1 MTKDLL
7 MWDETIF
14 RDPEVFETDFI
25 PEQFNFRENQIKE
38 LAFKVKPGLSGSRPL
53 NTICRGLPGTGKT
66 TTIKKL
72 FSEIEAHTQRLIPV
86 HINCQIDNT
95 KFAIFA
101 QIYHKLSGNSIPSSG
116 TSFKTVFDMICRIA
130 LERNIVLLICL
141 DDANYLLYEK
151 EINKILYTLL
161 RAHES
166 VKGVR
171 VGIITVISD
180 MDINLMDE
188 VDMRVSSVFRPDE
201 IYFPPY
207 TIDEMKEILLQ
218 RVYQGFYTNV
228 VKSDLLDIVV
238 EQTMKAGDLR
248 VGIDLLK
255 RAGINAEMDA
265 RKTIEIDDI
274 CRAYDVSKNIH
285 LKNTLK
291 TLKGDERE
299 ILRLISE
306 LSKENNEITTADLF
320 ITVKDRLKM
329 GYTRFTET
337 VKKLDS
343 LRIININYKGIR
355 GRSRI
360 ITLRYEPDKVKENLR
375 KENTK

>member
-25 PEQFNFRENQIKE
+25 PEQFNFRETQIKE

-72 FSEIEAHTQRLIPV
+72 FSEIEAHTQRLVPV
-86 HINCQIDNT
+86 HVNCQIDNT

-101 QIYHKLSGNSIPSSG
+101 QIYRSLSGHSVPPSG
-116 TSFKTVFDMICRIA
+116 TSFKTVFEMLCKLILDKG
-130 LERNIVLLICL
+130 IVLLVCL

-161 RAHES
+161 RAHEV

-171 VGIITVISD
+171 IGIITVISD

-188 VDMRVSSVFRPDE
+188 VDLRVSSVFRPDE

-207 TIDEMKEILLQ
+207 TSDEMKEILLQ
-218 RVYQGFYTNV
+218 RVYQGFYPNV
-228 VKSDLLDIVV
+228 IKSGVVDIVV

-265 RKTIEIDDI
+265 RKTVEIDDV
-274 CRAYDVSKNIH
+274 CRAYEVSKNIH

-291 TLKGDERE
+291 TLKGDEKDLLK
-299 ILRLISE
+299 IISE
-306 LSKENNEITTADLF
+306 LAGENNEISTADLF
-320 ITVKDRLKM
+320 VTVKDKLKM

-360 ITLRYEPDKVKENLR
+360 ITLRYEPEQVKENLS
-375 KENTK
+375 K